1 MVTILFFVHNVT
13 FIHSVVTISNVY
25 PKDFSINDLPSLY
38 VSLHFSHSF
47 LPYSFFSSSF
57 IFYISFFHSLSFFPI
72 HSHKFNSFILP
83 DFLHFS
89 FEFPSLNFFYYYFC
103 HLFILLGFP
112 YFPFV
117 ISLLSL
123 YLAFFLS
130 SFLSWTCVHLELS
143 TSAESQKLAPIKEE
157 TCYYAAKQLNDAL

>member
-13 FIHSVVTISNVY
+13 FIYSVVTISNVY

-89 FEFPSLNFFYYYFC
+89 FEFPSLNFFYYYSC
-103 HLFILLGFP
+103 HLFILPGFHISHLL
-112 YFPFV
+112 FPCFHY
-117 ISLLSL
+117 IWLS
-123 YLAFFLS
+123 FFLHFFLGRASILS
-130 SFLSWTCVHLELS
+130 SVQVQSHKNLLL
-143 TSAESQKLAPIKEE
+143 
-157 TCYYAAKQLNDAL
+157 